1 MSESSGT
8 KGAAVATSEP
18 SSAASVEGGS
28 VAEQARE
35 KLEEGATAVQEKAQ
49 ELKGTAGERIRQE
62 LDTRSTE
69 AGSKLRGTAAAM
81 RRSTEQ
87 LQQQGDSESARAI
100 SFVADRADRL
110 GNYLTAADA
119 DRVLRD
125 AEAFARRQPW
135 VAAIGGAAAGFLA
148 SRFLKAS
155 SSARYHAT
163 TQTAAREAWQPA
175 DSRGQ
180 GQLPQP
186 GRAPSRQVGSS
197 DKAGVFASAERGG
210 SGG

>member
-1 MSESSGT
+1 MSETSGA
-8 KGAAVATSEP
+8 KGATVTTSRA
-18 SSAASVEGGS
+18 SSTASAEGGS

-35 KLEEGATAVQEKAQ
+35 KLEEGASAVQEKAL
-49 ELKGTAGERIRQE
+49 EVKGTAGERIRE
-62 LDTRSTE
+62 EIDTRSTE

-87 LQQQGDSESARAI
+87 LQQQGDSESARAL

-125 AEAFARRQPW
+125 VETFARRQPW
-135 VAAIGGAAAGFLA
+135 VAALGGAAAGFLA

-155 SSARYHAT
+155 SSARYHAS
-163 TQTAAREAWQPA
+163 TAHASARPAWQP
-175 DSRGQ
+175 GQ
-180 GQLPQP
+180 TREGQPQLARETNRQP
-186 GRAPSRQVGSS
+186 GSS
-197 DKAGVFASAERGG
+197 EKTGVFASAERGG
-210 SGG
+210 SSG